1 MNLTKDYVRKQVD
14 VFLESYKRG
23 DLEGLDI
30 FQNMITGNLE
40 ELNDIKFSSEVYA
53 KLKNGMIIK
62 SVVEKK
68 S

>member
-14 VFLESYKRG
+14 VFLESYKKG